1 MIKEI
6 TPYNFDEIL
15 FEYFEG
21 TLSDAEKKN
30 FLDFVE
36 KNPSYKKDLELW
48 EQSFVATDN
57 IEVPEGLEELYLKK
71 ESFWKSSGGKI
82 AIGIGIA
89 AAITT
94 SALLMNKGETEEKD
108 SKPSVVNLN
117 ATQDSTA
124 GYAPA
129 TPSPMVN
136 PFANA
141 PAQEK
146 NAPSLK
152 SEKQTRTVPSAL
164 PMDMRTFTN
173 AEPETQSTQINIDT
187 INNRTNVSESNAT
200 VGNNAKA
207 DVKDQKSDAQ
217 ASDKKSNIDPKL
229 KSGNLGRPKN
239 IIDMDQKLD
248 EN

>member
-21 TLSDAEKKN
+21 TLSETEKKN

-71 ESFWKSSGGKI
+71 ESFWKSNRGKI
-82 AIGIGIA
+82 IIGAGIA
-89 AAITT
+89 ATIAV
-94 SALLMNKGETEEKD
+94 SAALMNNAEKEEKEV
-108 SKPSVVNLN
+108 KPTMINLN
-117 ATQDSTA
+117 ATQDSTSNFT
-124 GYAPA
+124 PA
-129 TPSPMVN
+129 TPSTMVN

-141 PAQEK
+141 AASEK
-146 NAPSLK
+146 NIPSLK
-152 SEKQTRTVPSAL
+152 SEKRAHAASSAEPIGTRTFS
-164 PMDMRTFTN
+164 N
-173 AEPETQSTQINIDT
+173 AELQEFDKQVIKDT
-187 INNRTNVSESNAT
+187 IDNQTDITKSSEQVDNSANADT
-200 VGNNAKA
+200 DNKNTEVQPKN
-207 DVKDQKSDAQ
+207 
-217 ASDKKSNIDPKL
+217 KKSTFDPKL
-229 KSGNLGRPKN
+229 KGGNLGKPKN
-239 IIDMDQKLD
+239 IINMDQKLD